1 MKLSRRE
8 FLGTAAAAATV
19 GWAEAAAP
27 RWKEGRSV
35 QLFNRKNLEG
45 WYTFLRSKG
54 TNSDPEGIFKIEDG
68 VLHVLGQ
75 EFGYASTV
83 AEYDDF
89 HLTVEFKWGEK
100 KFPPRE
106 KAKRD
111 SGILYRFPSGQEDK
125 VWPQS
130 IECQIQEG
138 DCGDFWLVSGTTI
151 VVNGVTHNRY
161 VQKRRDAEKPHG
173 KWNRIEVIAQGDRC
187 SHLVNGALVNEG
199 TGASVAK
206 GKIVLQSEGAEVF
219 YRKVELRP
227 LIKEA

>member
-1 MKLSRRE
+1 
-8 FLGTAAAAATV
+8 
-19 GWAEAAAP
+19 
-27 RWKEGRSV
+27 
-35 QLFNRKNLEG
+35 
-45 WYTFLRSKG
+45 
-54 TNSDPEGIFKIEDG
+54 
-68 VLHVLGQ
+68 Q
-75 EFGYASTV
+75 EFGYVATL

-106 KAKRD
+106 KSKRD

-125 VWPQS
+125 VWPPS

-161 VQKRRDAEKPHG
+161 VPKRRDAEKPHG

-187 SHLVNGALVNEG
+187 SHLVNGALVNE
-199 TGASVAK
+199 
-206 GKIVLQSEGAEVF
+206 
-219 YRKVELRP
+219 
-227 LIKEA
+227 